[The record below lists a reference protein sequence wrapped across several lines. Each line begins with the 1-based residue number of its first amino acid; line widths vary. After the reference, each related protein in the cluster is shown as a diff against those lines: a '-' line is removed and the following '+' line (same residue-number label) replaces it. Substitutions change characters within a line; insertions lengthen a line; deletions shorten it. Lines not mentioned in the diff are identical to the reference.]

1 MTASDS
7 PLEQSPTALRPVYT
21 TDEPNKAILLY
32 EGSLEITQNATVKQ
46 GNGSVYFEW
55 LPSPN
60 IKFECSC
67 QDSWLSGFD
76 IHQAASLNLLDIGI
90 SLEASMSSPSY
101 SANQDGEQLYKLS
114 GELSEP
120 LIVRSEDSLSY
131 LLFHLVNTSWSGRV
145 NLEAE
150 GWSVTIDSLPT
161 HTNIK
166 KALKSQG
173 GCAITHVGKIER
185 SDQGIFTVNQA
196 EELLEALRFFFSFS
210 RGLQTS
216 TILPV
221 GYNVNGDEIWKKW
234 DANHY
239 IKPWQDVCSCFPDF
253 NAQSLSELF
262 QGFWRRWQNPIWQE
276 PIIYAIH
283 WYMESM
289 AQAGAVEGSIVLEQ
303 AAFELLSRVLIVEDK
318 RSISSNQFE
327 TLKAADKLRD
337 LLSESGIPCPVPD
350 SLINLSQLSQ
360 EWNSADGLADGPKVL
375 TNIRNAIVHS
385 GKPQKRQK
393 LSQMPSET
401 KGEAWQLGL
410 WYLELVLLRLFEYQG
425 DYFNRI
431 VYKQRYEENIEPVPW
446 ANS

>member
-7 PLEQSPTALRPVYT
+7 PLEQSPTAIRPVYT

-32 EGSLEITQNATVKQ
+32 EGSLEITQTANVKQ

-60 IKFECSC
+60 VKFEFFS
-67 QDSWLSGFD
+67 QDSWVPEFD
-76 IHQAASLNLLDIGI
+76 VHQAASLNLLDIGT
-90 SLEASMSSPSY
+90 SVEVSMSSPSY
-101 SANQDGEQLYKLS
+101 SANQDGEQLYQLS

-120 LIVRSEDSLSY
+120 IIVSSGNSLSY

-150 GWSVTIDSLPT
+150 GWSVAIDSLPN

-173 GCAITHVGKIER
+173 GYAITHVGKIER

-216 TILPV
+216 TILQV

-262 QGFWRRWQNPIWQE
+262 PSFLRRWQNSIWQE

-318 RSISSNQFE
+318 TLISSNAFE
-327 TLKAADKLRD
+327 NLNGVDKLRH
-337 LLSESGIPCPVPD
+337 LLSESGIPCTVPE

-360 EWNSADGLADGPKVL
+360 AWDSADGPKVL

-393 LSQMPSET
+393 LSQMPSASET

-425 DYFNRI
+425 DYFNR
-431 VYKQRYEENIEPVPW
+431 VAYKQRDEENIEPVPW